1 MSSLSLKI
9 RPLSWVQPLEAELA
23 RKRERNQTS
32 SERSNTLDISKSLD
46 LLTVDTTETR
56 QLSEEDTTSSELEG
70 RKEMGNKGKTQTVKK
85 RKSGVGLREVQAL
98 LSLSQLT
105 ETKLRSVKTQRQDS
119 QPTPEN
125 MTATDEHEM
134 TNVEVNNKAKETVLR
149 EWALHFVGKTGSI
162 CLEGLYEPSGVFW
175 RSTSIVKRLDATHL
189 TTKRGSVYVIKGH
202 IDESGMLEKD
212 FPVNLIQAFQNGFPK
227 NWKQLIEEHA
237 ESMRT
242 RYVRL
247 RL

>member
-105 ETKLRSVKTQRQDS
+105 ETGQYRHTLFH
-119 QPTPEN
+119 
-125 MTATDEHEM
+125 HE
-134 TNVEVNNKAKETVLR
+134 
-149 EWALHFVGKTGSI
+149 
-162 CLEGLYEPSGVFW
+162 
-175 RSTSIVKRLDATHL
+175 
-189 TTKRGSVYVIKGH
+189 
-202 IDESGMLEKD
+202 
-212 FPVNLIQAFQNGFPK
+212 
-227 NWKQLIEEHA
+227 
-237 ESMRT
+237 
-242 RYVRL
+242 
-247 RL
+247 